1 MSAKRMMSA
10 VAVLAAM
17 TLVSAVCAAPASA
30 LSDVSVDA
38 RANASTDP
46 FRTQTISD
54 DTAADAMPDNP
65 DAALPDQV
73 LLRFRTMQLWSPK
86 IMPLPPTAN

>member
-10 VAVLAAM
+10 VAVLASM

-46 FRTQTISD
+46 FRT
-54 DTAADAMPDNP
+54 DN
-65 DAALPDQV
+65 
-73 LLRFRTMQLWSPK
+73 LR
-86 IMPLPPTAN
+86 